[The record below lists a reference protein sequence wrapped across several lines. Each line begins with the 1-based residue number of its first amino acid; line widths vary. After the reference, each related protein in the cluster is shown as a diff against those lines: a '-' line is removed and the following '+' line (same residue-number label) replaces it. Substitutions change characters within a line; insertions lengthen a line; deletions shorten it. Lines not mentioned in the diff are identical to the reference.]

1 MCNSYIFW
9 GDNFMIGH
17 CAVKLC
23 QQNIIMFLLLLLLLC
38 DNDDKDNLN
47 NAHEVRMIFTKT
59 IFVQNQV

>member
-1 MCNSYIFW
+1 
-9 GDNFMIGH
+9 MIGH